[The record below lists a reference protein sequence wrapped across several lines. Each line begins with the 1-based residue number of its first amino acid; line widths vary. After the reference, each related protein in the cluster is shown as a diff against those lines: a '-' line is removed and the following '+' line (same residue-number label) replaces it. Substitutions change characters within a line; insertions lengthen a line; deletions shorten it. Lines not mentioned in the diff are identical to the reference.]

1 MRFATTVGWIIII
14 VSIIVFVVGLV
25 ELALVTSASGSPL
38 VLLGLVTLVWVLI
51 LGIYIGIL
59 GIRSDRQ
66 QDDLDDFDRRILK
79 STLKPPLV
87 PSEPKRPDYTKSSS
101 VQAPVSTP
109 ASAPLSADE
118 LKKIM
123 EARRRE
129 AEARRKT
136 DETSEETT
144 EET

>member
-14 VSIIVFVVGLV
+14 VSIIFFVVGLV
-25 ELALVTSASGSPL
+25 ELALVSSALGSSPL
-38 VLLGLVTLVWVLI
+38 GLLVLVALVWGLI

-66 QDDLDDFDRRILK
+66 RDDLDDLDRRVLK
-79 STLKPPLV
+79 STMKSPPVV
-87 PSEPKRPDYTKSSS
+87 PSEPKRPDYIKPSS
-101 VQAPVSTP
+101 VQAPVSTS
-109 ASAPLSADE
+109 ASAALSADE
-118 LKKIM
+118 LKKVM

-136 DETSEETT
+136 DESSEET
-144 EET
+144 